1 MGSVFMN
8 LIFFVLFFSFQLISG
23 SAYTNEHKIFY
34 KDLQREVIEMVGRE
48 QDLRMRWI
56 NAIDSA
62 NEESLRAEVIQIDT
76 LHLARLNEDLTLYP
90 IEDEAHVNE
99 RRLTVG
105 LTSIEEYLEVLR
117 EVYKN
122 FY

>member
-1 MGSVFMN
+1 
-8 LIFFVLFFSFQLISG
+8 
-23 SAYTNEHKIFY
+23 
-34 KDLQREVIEMVGRE
+34 MVGRE